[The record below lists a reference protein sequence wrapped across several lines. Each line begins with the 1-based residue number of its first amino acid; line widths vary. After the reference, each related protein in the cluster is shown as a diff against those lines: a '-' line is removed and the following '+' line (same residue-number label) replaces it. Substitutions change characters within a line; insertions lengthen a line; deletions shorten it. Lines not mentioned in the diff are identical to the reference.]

1 MEILGMILLGLV
13 AGAVAKLLM
22 PGDDP
27 GGIIATIV
35 LGIAGSLVG
44 GFLANSIGWGEGARF
59 SGFIGSVIG
68 AIALLAIYRVVLGA
82 RHSRRDRTGRVT

>member
-13 AGAVAKLLM
+13 AGAVAKLVM

-44 GFLANSIGWGEGARF
+44 GFLANSLGWGDGTNFA
-59 SGFIGSVIG
+59 GFIGSVIG
-68 AIALLAIYRVVLGA
+68 AVALLAIYRIVLGA
-82 RHSRRDRTGRVT
+82 RHGRRGRTGRVT